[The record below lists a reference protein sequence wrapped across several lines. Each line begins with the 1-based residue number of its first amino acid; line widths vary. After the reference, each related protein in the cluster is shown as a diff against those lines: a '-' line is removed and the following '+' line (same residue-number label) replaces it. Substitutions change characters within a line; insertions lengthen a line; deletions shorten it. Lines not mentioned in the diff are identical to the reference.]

1 MKMLLANKDAVIYGG
16 SGAIGSAVARA
27 FARGGTKVF
36 LAGRTLAKLNTVARE
51 ISSARGAAE
60 TAQVDALDEHSVE
73 QHIAEVVKKGGGVDI
88 SFNVMGSKTFR
99 ELRKVGKSLQ
109 ARGRREGNGSRLG
122 FMAVFPFC
130 HK

>member
-1 MKMLLANKDAVIYGG
+1 MKMLLANKNAVIYGS

-27 FARGGTKVF
+27 FVRGGTKVF

-51 ISSARGAAE
+51 ISSARGAVE

-88 SFNVMGSKTFR
+88 SFNVMG
-99 ELRKVGKSLQ
+99 V
-109 ARGRREGNGSRLG
+109 
-122 FMAVFPFC
+122 
-130 HK
+130 